1 MKKLI
6 LFMVMS
12 FLLIISACGDSNEST
27 SNEGGQKE
35 GTQDPIV
42 LTSSFG
48 ATDQHFWYRGFL
60 NVLMDEVEEGSNG
73 EVRFER
79 FTGGELVELGTEL
92 EALNSNAIDVALS
105 LQAPYDPQRFPYTE
119 VVMLPTL
126 ESDAGIITDAM
137 VNLMQSDIEIKD
149 GKTYNE
155 LEFTDKGLV
164 AFPNP
169 STEAYILSSTKKEFE
184 SVEDFN

>member
-1 MKKLI
+1 Y
-6 LFMVMS
+6 
-12 FLLIISACGDSNEST
+12 EST

-79 FTGGELVELGTEL
+79 FTGGDLVELGTEL
-92 EALNSNAIDVALS
+92 AALDSNAIDVALS
-105 LQAPYDPQRFPYTE
+105 LQAPYDPPRLPKTE
-119 VVMLPTL
+119 IVMPTNL
-126 ESDAGIITDAM
+126 RSEGGIITDSM
-137 VNLMQSDIEIKD
+137 VKLMQKGKEIKD
-149 GKTYNE
+149 
-155 LEFTDKGLV
+155 
-164 AFPNP
+164 
-169 STEAYILSSTKKEFE
+169 
-184 SVEDFN
+184 